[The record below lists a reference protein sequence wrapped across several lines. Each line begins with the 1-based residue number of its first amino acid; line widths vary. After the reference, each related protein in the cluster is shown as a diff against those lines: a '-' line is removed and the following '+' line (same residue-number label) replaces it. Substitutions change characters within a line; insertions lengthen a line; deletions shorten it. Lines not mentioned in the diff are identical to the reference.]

1 MKKILFYVHFLKI
14 GGIEKV
20 LLIYLKNLQAF
31 GYEVELLVDYD
42 LGEKNIL
49 REELPE
55 NMNIFFVKNK
65 FMSKIIVNLR
75 ELSKKY
81 KILNLLLLPIIFL
94 SDFFFYHFKVKKLFR
109 EKNYDIS
116 ITFYQLL
123 PSFLTKNKNC
133 KHIIYNHGNLENYFL
148 GFKKIFKEAFGRKLN
163 NYDYIIAICDEMK
176 EQIEKFYPEIDKAK
190 IRRFYNPF
198 DFNKIRKEG
207 EKEKISAS
215 YLVTVLRID
224 ESDKDL
230 KTLLLAFAQLDCKE
244 KLYIVGDGND
254 KEYFENFVKE
264 RKLQD
269 RIIFLGMQK
278 NPYIYIKNANFLVHS
293 SKSEGLSTVLIE
305 TLALNKYI
313 LCSKCKTGI
322 KEILKNEEL
331 GDVFEIGNVKELA
344 EKISFALENPEY
356 LQEKISKQEASLY
369 RFDEKNVMTKFK
381 EFLEEL

>member
-20 LLIYLKNLQAF
+20 LLIYLKNLKKF

-49 REELPE
+49 QEELPE
-55 NMNIFFVKNK
+55 NIEIFFVKSK
-65 FMSKIIVNLR
+65 IMSKIIVNLR
-75 ELSKKY
+75 EYSKKY
-81 KILNLLLLPIIFL
+81 KVLNLLLLPTIFL
-94 SDFFFYHFKVKKLFR
+94 SDFFFYHFKVKKLFKQ
-109 EKNYDIS
+109 KNYDVS
-116 ITFYQLL
+116 VTFYQLL

-148 GFKKIFKEAFGRKLN
+148 GFKKIFKQAFGKKLN
-163 NYDYIIAICDEMK
+163 KYDYIVAICDEMK
-176 EQIEKFYPEIDKAK
+176 EQIQDFYPEISKK
-190 IRRFYNPF
+190 KLRRFYNPF
-198 DFNKIRKEG
+198 DFEKIR
-207 EKEKISAS
+207 EKSLREKIQES

-230 KTLLLAFAQLDCKE
+230 KTLLLAFAQVDCEE
-244 KLYIVGDGND
+244 KLYIIGDGND
-254 KEYFENFVKE
+254 KEYFVNFVKE
-264 RKLQD
+264 KNLQD
-269 RIIFLGMQK
+269 RIIFLGMQR
-278 NPYIYIKNANFLVHS
+278 NPYIYIKNSNFLLHS

-305 TLALNKYI
+305 ALILNKYI

-331 GDVFEIGNVKELA
+331 GDVFEIGNVEELA
-344 EKISFALENPEY
+344 QKITFALKNPEY
-356 LQEKISKQEASLY
+356 LQEKINKQEANLY
-369 RFDEKNVMTKFK
+369 RFDEKNIMAKFK